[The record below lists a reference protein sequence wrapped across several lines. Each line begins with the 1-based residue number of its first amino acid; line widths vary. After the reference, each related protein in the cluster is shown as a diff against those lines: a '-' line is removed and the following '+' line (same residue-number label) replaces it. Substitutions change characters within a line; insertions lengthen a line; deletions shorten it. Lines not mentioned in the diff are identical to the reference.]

1 MYVDHEIYQVSE
13 RIESVD
19 DEDWYEYIVSLY
31 DDQQNLLNEWN
42 SRLETYS
49 GVKDQRLSYEQALEA
64 AQEIKEDVAAG
75 EAPAWF
81 DLDSN

>member
-1 MYVDHEIYQVSE
+1 MYVDYEVYQVSE

-31 DDQQNLLNEWN
+31 DDQQNLLDEWN
-42 SRLETYS
+42 SRRETYN
-49 GVKDQRLSYEQALEA
+49 GVKSQRLTKKKAEEA
-64 AQEIKEDVAAG
+64 AQEIKDDVAAG
-75 EAPAWF
+75 EASAWF

>member
-1 MYVDHEIYQVSE
+1 MYIQSEVYQVSE

-31 DDQQNLLNEWN
+31 DDQQNLLDEWN
-42 SRLETYS
+42 SRLETYN
-49 GVKDQRLSYEQALEA
+49 GIKGQRLTKKKAEEA
-64 AQEIKEDVAAG
+64 VEEIKEDVAAG